1 MTAHPRRTSLAAE
14 LRTVRAG
21 LAVGA
26 IALALAGCDSPTPQ
40 APVGADQ
47 VALERAHAKHAG
59 HMSGADN
66 PGPDVKAEGEL
77 LRQVN
82 ELRAALGPYHQVK
95 HAEAAGYVG
104 ITGCMVKPGVGGMG
118 FHYGKVPFDGALDHT
133 SPELLVYAPA
143 GESGK
148 NVRLVAVEWAVPYTV
163 WPRESAPP
171 TVMGLPL
178 HHNDDFQL
186 WVLHAWAWEN
196 NPAGMFKD
204 WNPRISC

>member
-1 MTAHPRRTSLAAE
+1 MIARPSRATGGTAALAA
-14 LRTVRAG
+14 LV
-21 LAVGA
+21 
-26 IALALAGCDSPTPQ
+26 LALAACDSPTPQ
-40 APVGADQ
+40 APLAADQ
-47 VALERAHAKHAG
+47 VALDRARAKHAG

-66 PGPDVKAEGEL
+66 PGPDVKAEGDL

-82 ELRAALGPYHQVK
+82 ALRAALGPLHQVK
-95 HAEAAGYVG
+95 HAESAGYVG
-104 ITGCMVKPGVGGMG
+104 ITGCMEKPGVGGMG
-118 FHYGKVPFDGALDHT
+118 FHYGKVPFDGTLDPT

-143 GESGK
+143 GGSGK
-148 NVRLVAVEWAVPYTV
+148 NVRLVAVEWAVPYTE
-163 WPRESAPP
+163 WPRENAPP

-204 WNPRISC
+204 WNPRIAC